1 MPESAKTSPRKASL
15 TRRTGETDISAT
27 ICLDGSGK
35 SSVTTGVG
43 FLDHMLVSFSRHSRI
58 DIELSCRGDLEVD
71 DHHSVEDVAIVL
83 GSAILDALGTRE
95 GIRRFGSALVPMDE
109 SLARAAVDLGGR
121 SFAVVKA
128 DFQRPVVQGMSTEMV
143 EHFFTSI
150 ASGLKANVHLAVLD
164 GFNTHHMI
172 EAMFKAFAL
181 AMKDAV
187 RIEGGGIPSTKG
199 VL

>member
-1 MPESAKTSPRKASL
+1 MPEASTSAPRQATVTRKTS
-15 TRRTGETDISAT
+15 ETDISAT
-27 ICLDGSGK
+27 LSLDGTGT
-35 SSVTTGVG
+35 SSIQTGVG
-43 FLDHMLVSFSRHSRI
+43 FLDHMLTSFSRHSRI
-58 DIELSCRGDLEVD
+58 DLAVICKGDLEVD
-71 DHHSVEDVAIVL
+71 DHHSVEDVAIVI
-83 GSAILDALGTRE
+83 GSAILQALGSCA

-128 DFQRPVVQGMSTEMV
+128 EFGRPVIQGMSTEMV
-143 EHFFTSI
+143 GHFFTSI
-150 ASGLKANVHLAVLD
+150 ASGLKANIHIAVLD
-164 GFNTHHMI
+164 GHNTHHMI